1 MNEDVVYGLLAAILL
16 VCYIIA
22 IRIKSMKNDVECMHD
37 FVHAFGGHSLIE
49 GFMSVDSDE
58 MLDKMSSDLHKK
70 VTKNGSEDV
79 PAPFEEWD
87 ES

>member
-16 VCYIIA
+16 VCYVIA
-22 IRIKSMKNDVECMHD
+22 IRVKSMKNDVECMHD
-37 FVHAFGGHSLIE
+37 FVHTLGEHPLIE
-49 GFMSVDSDE
+49 GFMSIDSDE
-58 MLDKMSSDLHKK
+58 RLDKMSRELQKQ

>member
-22 IRIKSMKNDVECMHD
+22 LRVKHIKHDVECMHD
-37 FVHAFGGHSLIE
+37 FVHALGEHPLIG
-49 GFMSVDSDE
+49 GFMSIDGEMALDE
-58 MLDKMSSDLHKK
+58 MSRELHKK

>member
-22 IRIKSMKNDVECMHD
+22 LRVRHIKHDVECMHD
-37 FVHAFGGHSLIE
+37 FVHALGEHPLVAALLDAEGLSHEIE
-49 GFMSVDSDE
+49 RPMKDHFR
-58 MLDKMSSDLHKK
+58 
-70 VTKNGSEDV
+70 NQASEDV
-79 PAPFEEWD
+79 PAPFKEWD

>member
-22 IRIKSMKNDVECMHD
+22 LRVKHIKHDVECMHD
-37 FVHAFGGHSLIE
+37 FVHELADHPLLGGFN
-49 GFMSVDSDE
+49 GE
-58 MLDKMSSDLHKK
+58 MVYREKG
-70 VTKNGSEDV
+70 TKNGSEDV
-79 PAPFEEWD
+79 PAPFKEWD